1 MSSVTVRREAGGK
14 HPAPVI
20 STPDVFSPI
29 RDLIEPFKRLALA
42 PFGDFRFVSFVPAFE
57 VKETKEGYLFTADVP
72 GVEQANLEIS
82 VTGNRLTVSGKREE
96 AKEESGETYYACER
110 SYGSFTRSFTL
121 PEGGDPEHI
130 HADLKAGVLTIS
142 VPKSPTTKTKKVE
155 IKAEKAAKA

>member
-1 MSSVTVRREAGGK
+1 MSSITVRREGGAK
-14 HPAPVI
+14 HPAPVV
-20 STPDVFSPI
+20 STPDFFSPI

-57 VKETKEGYLFTADVP
+57 IKETKEGYLFTADVP

-96 AKEESGETYYACER
+96 AKEERGESFYACER
-110 SYGSFTRSFTL
+110 SYGSFTRSFSL
-121 PEGGDPEHI
+121 PEGSDVEHI

-142 VPKSPTTKTKKVE
+142 VPKNPEIKTKKVE
-155 IKAEKAAKA
+155 IKAEQAAKA